1 MNVVQMNSF
10 SEVII
15 ELEKKNLLKKDTVI
29 ITDFDNSLITYGEE
43 LQGFLELRP
52 EKIPDRV
59 LEMVRKIEGSGA
71 QLAVATN
78 RPKEGFYLANIY
90 SKLMG
95 KYPVFP
101 GSLEKMGVDVFG
113 GGNLFLVEKY
123 KRTDEAI
130 YAIKSWLLADEKDGG
145 AGVTTDDVETLVCI
159 GDRPFD
165 IDFFRM
171 LEKSMRVYSPDIKV
185 IVYKLPGFSAEDK
198 PKKGFLNRVWRRI
211 LRLIP

>member
-10 SEVII
+10 REVILD
-15 ELEKKNLLKKDTVI
+15 LEKKGLLKKDTVI
-29 ITDFDNSLITYGEE
+29 ITDFDNSLITYGDQ
-43 LQGFLELRP
+43 LQGFLSMRP
-52 EKIPDRV
+52 EEIPEEV
-59 LEMVRKIEGSGA
+59 LEMVRKIEKSGA

-78 RPKEGFYLANIY
+78 RPKEGFYLANVY

-113 GGNLFLVEKY
+113 GGPLFMVDKY

-145 AGVTTDDVETLVCI
+145 AGVTQQEVETLVMI

-165 IDFFRM
+165 MTFFES
-171 LEKSMRVYSPDIKV
+171 LEKSMRVYSPDINV
-185 IVYKLPGFSAEDK
+185 IIYKLPGFEAEDE
-198 PKKGFLNRVWRRI
+198 PKKGFLNRVWRAI